1 MKKFA
6 ALLSLFLMVTLAG
19 SVMALGPNWN
29 DHAAPFNFVFDNHID
44 THQQSR
50 LVRNQQLRG
59 YLYIHYTGGEVEGVP
74 TAHHGNCE
82 TMPEGCEVG
91 WVLKGV
97 PARARLLAKPEGDHP
112 QWCLNSR
119 AFPREAGY
127 SHFHWLGAPE
137 HAGELVV
144 GEKYEGY
151 LLKLT
156 AVDAF
161 FFEHHG
167 GFLITPGVDLESHYN
182 VATDC

>member
-1 MKKFA
+1 MKKYS
-6 ALLSLFLMVTLAG
+6 ALLGLFLVMLVAG
-19 SVMALGPNWN
+19 SVVALGPNWN
-29 DHAAPFNFVFDNHID
+29 DHAPPFDFLFGNHID
-44 THQQSR
+44 THQQSK
-50 LVRNQQLRG
+50 LVGNQQLRG
-59 YLYIHYTGGEVEGVP
+59 YFYIHYTGGEVNGFP

-97 PARARLLAKPEGDHP
+97 PARARLLEKPEGDHP
-112 QWCLNSR
+112 QWCLNPR

-127 SHFHWLGAPE
+127 THFHWLGAPE

-144 GEKYEGY
+144 GEKYDGY

-156 AVDAF
+156 AVDSF

-167 GFLITPGVDLESHYN
+167 GFFITPGVDLESHYN
-182 VATDC
+182 VETDC